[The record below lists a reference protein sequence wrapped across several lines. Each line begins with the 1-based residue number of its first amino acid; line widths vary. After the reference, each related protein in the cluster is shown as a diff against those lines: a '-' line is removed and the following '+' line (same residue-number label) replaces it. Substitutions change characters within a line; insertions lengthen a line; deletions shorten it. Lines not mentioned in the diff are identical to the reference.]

1 MRSSEPPTART
12 RTLATRHL
20 TSRSPPAPVVLD
32 RYRLQRRLGAGAFGT
47 VWLARDER
55 LERDVAVKIL
65 PRERTNCPPGRFE
78 REARA
83 AARLS
88 HPAIVTLYE
97 AAVDDEGAYLVSE
110 LVRGETLDTLL
121 EHGQLSDRDIIAI
134 GLAQVRSVATG
145 HAFDELRRDRARDQR
160 FRRVQADVG
169 HGVISG
175 DAPNGVRADGQEHGA
190 GIA

>member
-1 MRSSEPPTART
+1 MRSREPSTART

-20 TSRSPPAPVVLD
+20 SHPVAPVRRVVLD

-47 VWLARDER
+47 VWMARDER

-65 PRERTNCPPGRFE
+65 PRERVMSGRFE

-110 LVRGETLDTLL
+110 LVRGATLDTLL
-121 EHGQLSDRDIIAI
+121 EHGQP
-134 GLAQVRSVATG
+134 V
-145 HAFDELRRDRARDQR
+145 
-160 FRRVQADVG
+160 
-169 HGVISG
+169 
-175 DAPNGVRADGQEHGA
+175 
-190 GIA
+190 

>member
-1 MRSSEPPTART
+1 MMCRRLYRRRTPRRDRRPDVEKRPMRSGEPPTART
-12 RTLATRHL
+12 RVQDTEATVATRPGAPGPMVLERYHL
-20 TSRSPPAPVVLD
+20 R
-32 RYRLQRRLGAGAFGT
+32 RRLGAGAFGT

-65 PRERTNCPPGRFE
+65 PRERIVGGRCE

-110 LVRGETLDTLL
+110 LVRGATLDAL
-121 EHGQLSDRDIIAI
+121 LSDGR
-134 GLAQVRSVATG
+134 
-145 HAFDELRRDRARDQR
+145 
-160 FRRVQADVG
+160 
-169 HGVISG
+169 
-175 DAPNGVRADGQEHGA
+175 
-190 GIA
+190 

>member
-1 MRSSEPPTART
+1 MRSSEPSTART

-20 TSRSPPAPVVLD
+20 AREAPPAPVVLG

-55 LERDVAVKIL
+55 LEREVAVKIL
-65 PRERTNCPPGRFE
+65 PRERVIGGRFE

-110 LVRGETLDTLL
+110 LVRGRTLDALL
-121 EHGQLSDRDIIAI
+121 EQGRLSDREILEVGVALCDA
-134 GLAQVRSVATG
+134 LA
-145 HAFDELRRDRARDQR
+145 HAHAQ
-160 FRRVQADVG
+160 
-169 HGVISG
+169 GVIHRDVKPSNVLV
-175 DAPNGVRADGQEHGA
+175 PSRS
-190 GIA
+190 